1 MNLKLIKLQ
10 VLISGLLS
18 LTLAAEWGYGEYAR
32 RQQLQQDTKHSD
44 GDTGTATQLPTIASL
59 KSAAEEYGEMV
70 ERPLF
75 IEGRKPL
82 PEAGPTDNAQK
93 VETGQIDDWLLIGVF
108 SKGQKPPTALF
119 AKKNEPKKYLKI
131 GTEQMISGWLL
142 KEIQPDRVVLEQ
154 AGQQKSVLLRK
165 PRPESKLPV
174 RGKPGPI
181 AQPPVQQP
189 NTNPE
194 NANDDSETN

>member
-10 VLISGLLS
+10 AVISGLLS
-18 LTLAAEWGYGEYAR
+18 LTLVAEWSYGEYAQ
-32 RQQLQQDTKHSD
+32 RQLLQQPKPAEDD
-44 GDTGTATQLPTIASL
+44 GSAPAELPTIKTLKAS
-59 KSAAEEYGEMV
+59 AEEYGEMV

-82 PEAGPTDNAQK
+82 PEAGPVDTTQK

-108 SKGQKPPTALF
+108 SNGQKPPIAMF
-119 AKKNEPKKYLKI
+119 AKKNEAKKYLKI
-131 GTEQMISGWLL
+131 GVEQMISGWLL
-142 KEIQPDRVVLEQ
+142 KEIQPDHVILEQ

-174 RGKPGPI
+174 RGRPVPS
-181 AQPPVQQP
+181 PPAQQP

>member
-10 VLISGLLS
+10 AAISGLLS
-18 LTLAAEWGYGEYAR
+18 LTLAAEWSYGEYV
-32 RQQLQQDTKHSD
+32 QHQLLKTPELAA
-44 GDTGTATQLPTIASL
+44 GDTITPTELPTIKSL

-82 PEAGPTDNAQK
+82 PEAGPTDKPQS

-108 SKGQKPPTALF
+108 NNGQKPPIALF
-119 AKKNEPKKYLKI
+119 AKKNETKKYLKI
-131 GTEQMISGWLL
+131 GVEQMISGWLL
-142 KEIQPDRVVLEQ
+142 KEIQPDHVILEQ

-165 PRPESKLPV
+165 PRPVSNIPV
-174 RGKPGPI
+174 RGRPI
-181 AQPPVQQP
+181 PPPPPTPAQQP

-194 NANDDSETN
+194 NANDDSQTN

>member
-10 VLISGLLS
+10 ALISGLLS
-18 LTLAAEWGYGEYAR
+18 LTLAAEWSYGEYTNS
-32 RQQLQQDTKHSD
+32 QLQQQPKPSD
-44 GDTGTATQLPTIASL
+44 GDGAAPPRLPSITTL

-82 PEAGPTDNAQK
+82 PEAGPTDKPQN

-108 SKGQKPPTALF
+108 NNGQKPPIAMF
-119 AKKNEPKKYLKI
+119 AKKNEAKKYLKI

-142 KEIQPDRVVLEQ
+142 KEIQPDHVILEQ

-174 RGKPGPI
+174 RGRPV
-181 AQPPVQQP
+181 PPSPPPAQQP